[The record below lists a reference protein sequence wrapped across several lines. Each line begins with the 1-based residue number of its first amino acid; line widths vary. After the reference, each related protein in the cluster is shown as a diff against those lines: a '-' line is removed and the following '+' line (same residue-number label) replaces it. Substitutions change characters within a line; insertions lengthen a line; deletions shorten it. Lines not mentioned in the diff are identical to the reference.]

1 MPPTSRAVR
10 DQERVCGSGPPERPL
25 IDGQI
30 SYLNTALA
38 LIAPGNSMMPVS
50 STISGGSAAVRPA
63 LTKFRSRLVLTHHW
77 ARMGQGKFRELLGR
91 RAEVSEAAGSGADAN
106 LPPVYAA
113 SSIALS
119 DGWVG
124 GRTYLTYR
132 QRTGARQ
139 CGARKADG
147 CASFF
152 APMSGI
158 LWPRQ
163 SHSVTAYSSSLRT
176 P

>member
-38 LIAPGNSMMPVS
+38 LIAPGNSIMPAS

-91 RAEVSEAAGSGADAN
+91 RAEVSEAAGSGADAGLEGELISPIGN
-106 LPPVYAA
+106 EPALANAAPVK
-113 SSIALS
+113 LM
-119 DGWVG
+119 V
-124 GRTYLTYR
+124 
-132 QRTGARQ
+132 ARVFSRP
-139 CGARKADG
+139 CL
-147 CASFF
+147 ASFGRG
-152 APMSGI
+152 S
-158 LWPRQ
+158 
-163 SHSVTAYSSSLRT
+163 RT
-176 P
+176 L